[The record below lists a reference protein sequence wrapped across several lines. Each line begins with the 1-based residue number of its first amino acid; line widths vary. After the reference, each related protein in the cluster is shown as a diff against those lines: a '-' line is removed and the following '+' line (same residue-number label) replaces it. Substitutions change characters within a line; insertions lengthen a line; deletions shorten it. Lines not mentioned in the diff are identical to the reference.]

1 MNDRWKPAI
10 WGVAALVLLL
20 SILTPLRALTIF
32 FIMVP
37 LVVLYV
43 LQRPLTFAGSVV
55 AIGLAAFIL
64 SGNYGL
70 VTLMLF
76 IFFLIPSIV
85 MGQLYKLR
93 KKALTVLLA
102 GFGVLLAQL
111 LLELVLLSLQL
122 RLDMAKEL
130 AAMFQESLAQF
141 ETSGVFEAGWAAE
154 TATALGQAI
163 VTLLPMLLLFVSF
176 LFAII
181 THGLARK
188 GLHRSGIE
196 VPGLPQAKTWRLPKS
211 LVWYY
216 LLALIVSLIVPVNDT
231 GFINVIVANLLPVLQ
246 FVFMVQAVGFFF
258 FVADLKRWSKAAPV
272 LIAVGLFLLSSVI
285 PIFSYAFIMIGL
297 LDVAF
302 PLRQYLTK

>member
-1 MNDRWKPAI
+1 LNDRWKPVI

-20 SILTPLRALTIF
+20 SLLTPLRALTIF

-37 LVVLYV
+37 LVVLYT
-43 LQRPLTFAGSVV
+43 LQQPLVFAGSVM
-55 AIGLAAFIL
+55 AIGLAVFIL

-70 VTLMLF
+70 VTLIMF

-85 MGQLYKLR
+85 MGQLYKQR

-111 LLELVLLSLQL
+111 LLQLVLLSLQL
-122 RLDMAKEL
+122 KLDLAREL
-130 AAMFQESLAQF
+130 TAMFQDSLAQF
-141 ETSGVFEAGWAAE
+141 ESQGLFEAGWAQE
-154 TATALGQAI
+154 TASALGSAI
-163 VTLLPMLLLFVSF
+163 VTLLPMLLLLIAF

-181 THGLARK
+181 THGLARR
-188 GLHRSGIE
+188 GLRLSGVE

-216 LLALIVSLIVPVNDT
+216 LLALIVSMIVPMNDT
-231 GFINVIVANLLPVLQ
+231 DFISVIAANLLPVLQ
-246 FVFMVQAVGFFF
+246 FAFMVQAVGFFF
-258 FVADLKRWSKAAPV
+258 FLADLKRWSKAAPV
-272 LIAVGLFLLSSVI
+272 LIAIGLFLLSSVI

-302 PLRQYLTK
+302 PLRQHLTK